1 METEKNIFFRPNIMS
16 SVARTFAVRKEGL
29 TEFLKP
35 ESPCYSNGTNV
46 VLFPFTYS
54 NNVLDITYE
63 GNNFQTQMVD
73 SLNVA
78 PVSETDTAISIIGG
92 PYVATSLGEN
102 FKAYIRAWRDG
113 IIDAGSPI
121 DVYIAP
127 QLYRVQEADSANVDA
142 NSGNSYKISTS
153 APSSDNYVDG
163 STETKYNTTYIF
175 KTPLTFTIVESG
187 VIKYITFR
195 SMVDQE

>member
-1 METEKNIFFRPNIMS
+1 MT

-35 ESPCYSNGTNV
+35 ESPCYDNGTDN

-73 SLNVA
+73 SLNVDPIA
-78 PVSETDTAISIIGG
+78 ETDTAISIIGG

-113 IIDAGSPI
+113 TIDAGSPI

-127 QLYRVQEADSANVDA
+127 QLYRVQEADSANIDA
-142 NSGNSYKISTS
+142 NSGEAYKISTS
-153 APSSDNYVDG
+153 APSSDNYVAG

-187 VIKYITFR
+187 VTQYITFR
-195 SMVDQE
+195 SMLDQE